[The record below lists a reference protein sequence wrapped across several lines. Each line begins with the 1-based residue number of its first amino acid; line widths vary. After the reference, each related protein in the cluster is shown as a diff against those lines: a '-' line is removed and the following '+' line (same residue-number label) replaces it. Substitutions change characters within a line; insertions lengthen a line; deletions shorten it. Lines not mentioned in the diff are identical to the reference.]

1 MYTIL
6 VINPGSTSTKVA
18 VYQDDAPLFTQNIEH
33 DRENLASFKNIIDQ
47 FEMRCEL
54 VLKVL
59 AEHHLTPQDL
69 SAVVG
74 RGGLLPPVE
83 SGAYEVNASMIDQLR
98 YKPAAVHAANLGAI
112 IASHIAQLAGVK
124 AYIYDPVTVDEMIPI
139 TRITGV
145 PAIPRRAMG
154 HNLNMRAMALRHAR
168 EKGLDYHQLSLIVSH
183 MGGGCSL
190 SLHHNGRI
198 IDMISDD
205 EGPFSPE
212 RAGCLPAIQ
221 LVGLTVEMGANPKEI
236 QKFLRGQSGLYA
248 WLGTSDGQQVEKMI
262 QAGNAQAAL
271 VYEAMALTVA
281 KSIAKLSVVVDGQI
295 DGIILTGGLMFSKM
309 FTKWVT
315 KRVKFIAPVFNMPG
329 ENEMS
334 ALAEGALRVL
344 RGQEV
349 AKTYISPD
357 FNWP

>member
-1 MYTIL
+1 MYNIL

-18 VYQDDAPLFTQNIEH
+18 VYQDETPLFTQNIEH
-33 DRENLASFKNIIDQ
+33 GREALASFKNIIDQ
-47 FEMRCEL
+47 FELRRNL
-54 VLKVL
+54 VLEVL
-59 AEHHLTPQDL
+59 AENGLTPQDL
-69 SAVVG
+69 SAVIG

-83 SGAYEVNASMIDQLR
+83 SGAYEVNSSMIDQLR
-98 YKPAAVHAANLGAI
+98 YKPAALHAANLGAI
-112 IASHIAQLAGVK
+112 IADSIAQLAGVK
-124 AYIYDPVTVDEMIPI
+124 SYIYDPVTVDEMLPI

-212 RAGCLPAIQ
+212 RAGCLPAMQ
-221 LVGLTVEMGANPKEI
+221 LANLTLEMGSNAKAMH
-236 QKFLRGQSGLYA
+236 KFLRGQTGLFA
-248 WLGTSDGQQVEKMI
+248 WLGTSDAQQVEKMI
-262 QAGNAQAAL
+262 QDGNTQAAL

-281 KSIAKLSVVVDGQI
+281 KSIAKLSVVVDGRI
-295 DGIILTGGLMFSKM
+295 DGIILTGGVMFSKM
-309 FTKWVT
+309 FTEWVT